1 MSYPSFRQFFVFAF
15 AIFSLIG
22 CKPDD
27 ILVNLYTTD
36 VDVAADGEVVEIPVT
51 AKFSLL
57 GEDDDGSLERA
68 VKATQR
74 YLHPDTKF
82 TRSQSEFSETLVVE
96 TLIPLGTQKALK
108 NYFTTN
114 ASVAYLELFNNTEFG
129 GYEITLYG
137 SKGAA
142 SLHQT
147 LQGINFMLGFDLPA
161 GSTVIRVIS
170 DSRKKILVEADA
182 VFVSSEP
189 HLYFS
194 TDLER
199 RDEVNIEFKG
209 GDDSIWSAIA
219 PVIYVQP

>member
-1 MSYPSFRQFFVFAF
+1 MSYPLFRRFFVLAF
-15 AIFSLIG
+15 AILSLVG

-57 GEDDDGSLERA
+57 GEDEDGSLERA
-68 VKATQR
+68 VEATQR
-74 YLHPDTKF
+74 YLHPETKF
-82 TRSQSEFSETLVVE
+82 TRSQSDFSETIVVE
-96 TLIPLGTQKALK
+96 TLIPLGTQKALE

-114 ASVAYLELFNNTEFG
+114 ASVAYLELFNNEEIG
-129 GYEITLYG
+129 AYEITLYG

-147 LQGINFMLGFDLPA
+147 LQSINFMLGFDLPA

-170 DSRKKILVEADA
+170 DSRNEILVAADA

-194 TDLER
+194 TELER

-209 GDDSIWSAIA
+209 SDDSIWSAIA

>member
-1 MSYPSFRQFFVFAF
+1 MSYPLFRRFFVLAF

-36 VDVAADGEVVEIPVT
+36 VDVAAGGEVVEIPVT

-82 TRSQSEFSETLVVE
+82 TRSQSEFSETIVVE
-96 TLIPLGTQKALK
+96 TLIPLGTQKALE
-108 NYFTTN
+108 NYFQTN
-114 ASVAYLELFNNTEFG
+114 ATVAYLELFNNEEMG
-129 GYEITLYG
+129 VYEIYLLRG
-137 SKGAA
+137 KGAA

-161 GSTVIRVIS
+161 GATVIRVIS
-170 DSRKKILVEADA
+170 DSRNKTLVEADA

-194 TDLER
+194 TELER
-199 RDEVNIEFKG
+199 RNEVNIEFKG

-219 PVIYVQP
+219 PVISVRQ

>member
-1 MSYPSFRQFFVFAF
+1 MSYPSFRRFLVFAF
-15 AIFSLIG
+15 AICLLIG

-68 VKATQR
+68 VEATQR

-82 TRSQSEFSETLVVE
+82 TRSQSEFSETIVVE
-96 TLIPLGTQKALK
+96 TLIPLGTQKALE
-108 NYFTTN
+108 NYFQTN
-114 ASVAYLELFNNTEFG
+114 ATVAYLELFNNEEMG
-129 GYEITLYG
+129 AYEIYLLRG
-137 SKGAA
+137 KGTA

-170 DSRKKILVEADA
+170 DSRNKVSVEADA

-194 TDLER
+194 TVLER

-209 GDDSIWSAIA
+209 GGDSIWSAIA
-219 PVIYVQP
+219 PVIYLQP

>member
-1 MSYPSFRQFFVFAF
+1 MSHPLFRRFLVLAF

-27 ILVNLYTTD
+27 ILVSLYTTD

-57 GEDDDGSLERA
+57 GEDEDGSLERA
-68 VKATQR
+68 VEATQR
-74 YLHPDTKF
+74 YLHPETKF
-82 TRSQSEFSETLVVE
+82 TRSQSDFSETIVVE
-96 TLIPLGTQKALK
+96 TLIPLGTQKALE

-114 ASVAYLELFNNTEFG
+114 ASVAYLELFNNEEIG
-129 GYEITLYG
+129 AYEITLYG

-147 LQGINFMLGFDLPA
+147 LQSINFMLGFDLPA

-170 DSRKKILVEADA
+170 DSRNEILVAADA

-194 TDLER
+194 TELER

-209 GDDSIWSAIA
+209 GDDSIWRAIA